1 MQIITLLS
9 DWGTKDPYLAA
20 VKGRIVSQVPESVI
34 VDLSHEVSPFDITQ
48 ASFILR
54 QAYSNFPKGTIHI
67 IGINTV
73 ASIETP
79 HTVLKF
85 DGQYFIGADNGIFN
99 LILDGEKPEEIIEL
113 DVMQDSPFFTF
124 STRDLFVK
132 AAAHLAEGKP
142 LSGLGTPK
150 EEINQRFSFMPVV
163 EGNVLK
169 GKVIY
174 IDNYENLITN
184 ISATRFQEFGNGD
197 AFRIDLRGSQYKLN
211 RLYTSYTDVS
221 EGEPVALFGTHGFLE
236 IAICMGTASSL
247 LGIDIDDMVRVEFQR
262 TL

>member
-1 MQIITLLS
+1 MNIITLIS

-20 VKGRIVSQVPESVI
+20 VKGRLVSSIPDLLI
-34 VDLSHEVSPFDITQ
+34 VDLSHDINPFDITQ

-54 QAYSNFPKGTIHI
+54 QAYTNFPEGTIHI
-67 IGINTV
+67 IGINTI

-85 DGQYFIGADNGIFN
+85 AGQYFIGADNGIFN
-99 LILDGEKPEEIIEL
+99 LLMDNEKAEEIIEL
-113 DVMQDSPFFTF
+113 DLMQDSPFFTF

-132 AAAHLAEGKP
+132 VAMHLAQGNPMSE
-142 LSGLGTPK
+142 LGVAK
-150 EEINQRFSFMPVV
+150 EDINQCLSFMPVI

-184 ISATRFQEFGNGD
+184 ISVKKFHEFGNGD
-197 AFRIDLRGSQYKLN
+197 SFHIDLRGSQYTIN
-211 RLYTSYTDVS
+211 RLFTSYSDVND
-221 EGEPVALFGTHGFLE
+221 GDPVALFGTHGFLE
-236 IAICMGTASSL
+236 IAINMGTASSL
-247 LGIDIDDMVRVEFQR
+247 LGMYIDDMVRVEFLR
-262 TL
+262 NI

>member
-20 VKGRIVSQVPESVI
+20 VKGRILSGMPEAII
-34 VDLSHEVSPFDITQ
+34 VDLSHDVTPFDITQ

-54 QAYSNFPKGTIHI
+54 QAYKNFPEGTIHI
-67 IGINTV
+67 IGLNTE

-85 DGQYFIGADNGIFN
+85 EGQYFIGADNGIFN
-99 LILDGEKPEEIIEL
+99 LLMAGEEADQIVEL
-113 DVMQDSPFFTF
+113 DIMQDSPFFTF

-132 AAAHLAEGKP
+132 AAVLLAKKEPIEK
-142 LSGLGTPK
+142 LGTAK
-150 EEINQRFSFMPVV
+150 TEVNQRLSFMPVK
-163 EGNVLK
+163 EGNILK

-184 ISATRFQEFGNGD
+184 VTVEQFQEFGKGD
-197 AFRIDLRGSQYKLN
+197 PFRIDLRNSQYTLN
-211 RLYTSYTDVS
+211 RLYTSYADVN
-221 EGEPVALFGTHGFLE
+221 EGDPVALFGTHGFLE
-236 IAICMGTASSL
+236 IAICLGTASSL
-247 LGIDIDDMVRVEFQR
+247 LGMYVDDMVRIEFLR
-262 TL
+262 